1 MTLENKKWLM
11 AIIMLAIFAL
21 GLVIGAFAQHEL
33 GARLFPSATEKKWR
47 SQHSEDSSHLTIM
60 AFQDALKNQGPPKD
74 ANALM
79 QQIDL
84 QTKIEE
90 LIIQSRAA
98 EYSSLTPFTS
108 FSSSAVTLL
117 IGLAGLVVGWLGKK
131 HGAS

>member
-1 MTLENKKWLM
+1 LTLKKWF
-11 AIIMLAIFAL
+11 AAFFIFVI

-33 GARLFPSATEKKWR
+33 GNQLFPSGTEQTWR
-47 SQHSEDSSHLTIM
+47 QQHSEDSTHKQIM
-60 AFQDALKNQGPPKD
+60 VFQGALDTMTKGGAANADALG
-74 ANALM
+74 

-84 QTKIEE
+84 QTKIEG

-98 EYSSLTPFTS
+98 QYANLTPFTS

-117 IGLAGLVVGWLGKK
+117 IGLAGLMVGWLGKK

>member
-1 MTLENKKWLM
+1 LTLKKWF
-11 AIIMLAIFAL
+11 AAFFIFVI

-33 GARLFPSATEKKWR
+33 GNQLFPSGTEQTWR
-47 SQHSEDSSHLTIM
+47 QHHNEDSTHLQIM
-60 AFQDALKNQGPPKD
+60 AFQDALD
-74 ANALM
+74 ALRKEGTPSADALS

-84 QTKIEE
+84 QTKIEG

-98 EYSSLTPFTS
+98 QYANLTPFTS

-117 IGLAGLVVGWLGKK
+117 IGLAGLMVGWLGKK